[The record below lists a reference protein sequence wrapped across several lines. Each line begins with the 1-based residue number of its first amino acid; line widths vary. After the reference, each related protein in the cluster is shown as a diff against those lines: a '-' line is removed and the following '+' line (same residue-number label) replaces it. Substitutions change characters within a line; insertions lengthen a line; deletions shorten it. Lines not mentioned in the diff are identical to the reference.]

1 MYTYTTGI
9 NIKNLMYKSYPFHE
23 ILMEFF
29 RELESLNVKYCIL
42 GGYEGLPEKYDSND
56 IDIVVS
62 EDNILT
68 VSDVLKCV
76 FRDHGSEYYTLNR
89 YKGRLTYFFYF
100 LAEDGIIKESLKV
113 DLFENFELRGR
124 VFLAAGEI
132 INCSVRQNHLN
143 IPSTLHIGFMAAIKG
158 VLKGRGAW
166 NKYIQRIQ
174 DGIYANKE
182 GMEQLFRRVFF
193 KKTIHILLSCL
204 NNGDIEEIDAIRT
217 RMIYETYVKSFL
229 RNPIRFSWNML
240 SYIWMTMRKV
250 FNPPKY
256 TIALLGPDGVGKS
269 TLIRHMENHLM
280 GMLKTETNDMKT
292 FHIRPGVFPTIT
304 EILNRKKQSNGKT
317 SILQEAWQSPSSIIS
332 FVRFFCFWVDYMLG
346 YIVKVLP
353 ELVKYRVVVLDRY
366 FYDILIDPLRYKIRL
381 PYRLMKTLFMSIPR
395 PRIIIIL
402 DAPPDV
408 IFRRK
413 GELNE
418 EKIGVLLDKYRN
430 MKNEYD
436 NVHIFPATTPPEEL
450 SVAVV
455 SAFLKCTATSL
466 S

>member
-1 MYTYTTGI
+1 MYTCPAGM
-9 NIKNLMYKSYPFHE
+9 NIKNIMGKPYPFHE

-29 RELESLNVKYCIL
+29 RKLESLNVTYCIL
-42 GGYEGLPEKYDSND
+42 GGYEGLPDKYDSND

-68 VSDVLKCV
+68 VSDVLKFV

-89 YKGRLTYFFYF
+89 YKGRLTYLFYF
-100 LAEDGIIKESLKV
+100 FADDGIIEESLKI

-124 VFLAAGEI
+124 VFLTAGEI
-132 INCSVRQNHLN
+132 KNCSVRHNHLN

-158 VLKGRGAW
+158 VLKGGGAW
-166 NKYIQRIQ
+166 NKYIQRVKNA
-174 DGIYANKE
+174 IYANRE
-182 GMEQLFRRVFF
+182 GMEQLLLRVFF
-193 KKTIHILLSCL
+193 RKTIHILFFCL
-204 NNGDIEEIDAIRT
+204 NNGDIEEVEAIRK
-217 RMIYETYVKSFL
+217 RMIYETYIKSFL
-229 RNPIRFSWNML
+229 RNPIRFPWNLL

-269 TLIRHMENHLM
+269 TLIRHMESHLM
-280 GMLKTETNDMKT
+280 GILKTETNEMKT

-304 EILNRKKQSNGKT
+304 ELLNRKKQPNGKT
-317 SILQEAWQSPSSIIS
+317 SVLQEAWQSPSVIIS
-332 FVRFFCFWVDYMLG
+332 FIRLLCFWVDYMLG

-381 PYRLMKTLFMSIPR
+381 PNILMKTLFMSIPR
-395 PRIIIIL
+395 PRIIIVL

-418 EKIGVLLDKYRN
+418 ENISVLLDKYRN

-436 NVHIFPATTPPEEL
+436 DVHIFPATDPPEEL

-455 SAFLKCTATSL
+455 SAFLKCTATRL